1 MHDPP
6 QAEPTSTVDR
16 AVEELRRALFAGEL
30 APGTPL
36 REVPLSESMGV
47 ARSTIREALG
57 VLVGEGMAVRVTHK
71 GVAVK
76 RLDADDIRDVIRAR
90 LALEGAGMRAWP
102 TADPLSR
109 AHLRESLTQYIS
121 VATTTQDPGTLTE
134 AHLRVH
140 RALVGLTGSRRLL
153 AAFDAISAEIRLG
166 LAHLDR
172 IRANIA
178 DQVVEHSLLVE
189 LVEAGDVGV
198 ALDELRRH
206 LIAAEESLLAATGH
220 GTI

>member
-1 MHDPP
+1 MHDQL
-6 QAEPTSTVDR
+6 QAEVSSTVDR
-16 AVEELRRALFAGEL
+16 AVDELRRALFAGKL

-57 VLVGEGMAVRVTHK
+57 VLVGEGMAVRVANK

-76 RLDADDIRDVIRAR
+76 RLDAEDIRDVIQAR
-90 LALEGAGMRAWP
+90 LALESAGMRSWP
-102 TADPLSR
+102 EADPASR
-109 AHLRESLTQYIS
+109 AQLREALTQYIA
-121 VATTTQDPGTLTE
+121 VAEETQDPGALTA

-140 RALVGLTGSRRLL
+140 RALVGLTGSQRLL
-153 AAFDAISAEIRLG
+153 AAFDAISAEIRLA

-172 IRANIA
+172 ILANIA
-178 DQVVEHSLLVE
+178 DQVVEHTLLVE
-189 LVEAGDVGV
+189 LLEDADTDV
-198 ALDELRRH
+198 ALVELRRH
-206 LIAAEESLLAATGH
+206 LIAAEGSLLTATGH